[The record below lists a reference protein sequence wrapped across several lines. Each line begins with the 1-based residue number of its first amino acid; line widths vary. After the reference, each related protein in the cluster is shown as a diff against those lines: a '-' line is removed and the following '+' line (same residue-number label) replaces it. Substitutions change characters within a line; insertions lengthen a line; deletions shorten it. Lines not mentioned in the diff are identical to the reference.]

1 MRILN
6 WNTRWIGPRSRQDR
20 FAKARALIARYDPDV
35 ICLTEARPETM
46 PDAGHTITSEISGAG
61 NIENRGARK
70 VVLWS
75 RFGWRDVDKL
85 GSPRLP
91 EGRFISATTGVIGQT
106 WTIVGMC
113 IPYHAYRT
121 NEKWGEQRLKV
132 WEGACRYL
140 DALREDVLPLF
151 GNRERIVLLGDFNL
165 QIPPKNYPYPG
176 SEADQ
181 KRRATLADLQ
191 IPTAGEVVYPAL
203 DKRFIDHVA
212 LSYDIIHDPPVFF
225 SRIHEDGTV
234 LSDHNGVCIDVSL
247 DFEYSSLLT

>member
-85 GSPRLP
+85 GSPRLARGKIHQRHDW
-91 EGRFISATTGVIGQT
+91 GRLGKLGRL
-106 WTIVGMC
+106 VGMC

-121 NEKWGEQRLKV
+121 NE
-132 WEGACRYL
+132 
-140 DALREDVLPLF
+140 
-151 GNRERIVLLGDFNL
+151 ILG
-165 QIPPKNYPYPG
+165 Q
-176 SEADQ
+176 
-181 KRRATLADLQ
+181 
-191 IPTAGEVVYPAL
+191 
-203 DKRFIDHVA
+203 
-212 LSYDIIHDPPVFF
+212 
-225 SRIHEDGTV
+225 
-234 LSDHNGVCIDVSL
+234 
-247 DFEYSSLLT
+247 SSG